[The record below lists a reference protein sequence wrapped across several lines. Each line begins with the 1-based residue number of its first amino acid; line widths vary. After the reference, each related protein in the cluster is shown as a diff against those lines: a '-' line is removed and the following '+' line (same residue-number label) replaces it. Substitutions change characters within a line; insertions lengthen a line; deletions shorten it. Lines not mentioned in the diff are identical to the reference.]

1 MRSASSPTGGSS
13 SRRRAPP
20 AWRAIEDAIRA
31 DDPWCRGVVLLGL
44 EAPEDELDA
53 AFALAAAKPGREG
66 LRRRPHDLRRGGG
79 EMACRIDAGRGGGRR
94 DGGAVR
100 EAVPGVGPGGG
111 RCEEGC
117 MRGWRTP
124 SPRLRGEADSAGG
137 RAGEGLSTVE
147 PSRRHPLT
155 FALRAR
161 LAADE
166 GCEALSPQAGRGKAP
181 AIRD

>member
-1 MRSASSPTGGSS
+1 
-13 SRRRAPP
+13 
-20 AWRAIEDAIRA
+20 
-31 DDPWCRGVVLLGL
+31 
-44 EAPEDELDA
+44 
-53 AFALAAAKPGREG
+53 
-66 LRRRPHDLRRGGG
+66 
-79 EMACRIDAGRGGGRR
+79 
-94 DGGAVR
+94 
-100 EAVPGVGPGGG
+100 
-111 RCEEGC
+111 
-117 MRGWRTP
+117 MRGANRPKTAKARLANT

-181 AIRD
+181 AIRGRRRPGGESASPRKRAEVGRP